1 MKILVVDDEM
11 DICEILQYN
20 LEREGY
26 IVDVA
31 YSAEEAMVMDLAH
44 YDLLLLDVMMEGVS
58 GFEFAKRLKADPA
71 TADIPIIFTT
81 ALDNEECVVKGFNLG
96 ADDYI
101 AKPLSI
107 RQVKA
112 RVAAV
117 LRRSAKHLD
126 SLSEITHSDNHTD
139 DADAKEQSPILSY
152 QSLALNI
159 KAKSLSVDSQNVPLT
174 KIQFEILA
182 LLLSEA
188 GKVYSREE
196 LLKACWGENVYV
208 LERTVDVNITRL
220 RKKIGKYGACIK
232 TRFGYGYTF
241 EKD

>member
-1 MKILVVDDEM
+1 MRILVVDDEM

-20 LEREGY
+20 LEKEGY
-26 IVDVA
+26 KVDVA
-31 YSAEEAMVMDLAH
+31 YSAEEAMVMNVSH
-44 YDLLLLDVMMEGVS
+44 YDLLLLDVMMEGIS

-81 ALDNEECVVKGFNLG
+81 ALDNEECVVKGFDLG

-101 AKPLSI
+101 AKPLSM

-117 LRRSAKHLD
+117 LRRSAKHPDTSAELPH
-126 SLSEITHSDNHTD
+126 SNEHTSASE
-139 DADAKEQSPILSY
+139 AGEQPPLLTY
-152 QSLALNI
+152 QSLVVNLE
-159 KAKSLSVDSQNVPLT
+159 AKSVSVDGDNVSLT

-188 GKVYSREE
+188 GKVHSRED

-241 EKD
+241 DKD